1 MFQKSKLDLA
11 KESLVKSYGTRNCK
25 ILVRMP
31 SSEAAFSA
39 LRNNIEREYS
49 KYKDK
54 LPDEQYHQFIE
65 EIFEIFK
72 EYKSNLEKA
81 EEKYYGDIF
90 GVCAMELAEIVCKY
104 GL

>member
-11 KESLVKSYGTRNCK
+11 KESLVKSYGIGNCK

-39 LRNNIEREYS
+39 LRKNIEHEYS

-54 LPDEQYHQFIE
+54 LPDEQYQQFIE
-65 EIFEIFK
+65 EIFDTFK

-81 EEKYYGDIF
+81 EEKYYGAIF